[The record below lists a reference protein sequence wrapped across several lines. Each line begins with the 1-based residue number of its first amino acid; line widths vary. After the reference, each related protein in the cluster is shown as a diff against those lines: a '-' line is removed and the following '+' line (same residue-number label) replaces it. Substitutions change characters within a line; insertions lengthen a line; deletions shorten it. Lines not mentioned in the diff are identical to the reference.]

1 MRMRRKPNLIPRME
15 RCSRVLISDPEARRG
30 NWRELMP
37 EAETVYL
44 ELGCGKG
51 RFTAETAEQ
60 NPKALYIAVERVPD
74 AMVIAMERVC
84 ARALHNVFFVD
95 VLSGRI
101 RLDNVLN
108 VVKKQD
114 KLYISYLWKGEDPV
128 IAQIAV
134 KPKYFDK
141 IKNAITSANPKVRY
155 YDETE
160 DSSGDQ

>member
-1 MRMRRKPNLIPRME
+1 MVKLLYEHTSLFFTRRKNCGVGNVCNKRRCLGNRHSRGGGRSAAAEHKPCAGTLLIF
-15 RCSRVLISDPEARRG
+15 SSSLAAVLT
-30 NWRELMP
+30 L
-37 EAETVYL
+37 
-44 ELGCGKG
+44 
-51 RFTAETAEQ
+51 
-60 NPKALYIAVERVPD
+60 ALATIHYRITDTHIR
-74 AMVIAMERVC
+74 
-84 ARALHNVFFVD
+84 LNVFFVD

>member
-15 RCSRVLISDPEARRG
+15 RCSRVLISDPEVQRG
-30 NWRELMP
+30 NWRALMP

-84 ARALHNVFFVD
+84 AKELHNVFFVD
-95 VLSGRI
+95 GDAAQLPQF
-101 RLDNVLN
+101 LDRKS
-108 VVKKQD
+108 VV
-114 KLYISYLWKGEDPV
+114 
-128 IAQIAV
+128 
-134 KPKYFDK
+134 
-141 IKNAITSANPKVRY
+141 
-155 YDETE
+155 
-160 DSSGDQ
+160 

>member
-1 MRMRRKPNLIPRME
+1 MNIPHYFSPVVNIAAWAMFAISVVALAIGIAAAAGAVLPLNINPAQGTLLIF
-15 RCSRVLISDPEARRG
+15 SSSLAAVLT
-30 NWRELMP
+30 L
-37 EAETVYL
+37 
-44 ELGCGKG
+44 
-51 RFTAETAEQ
+51 
-60 NPKALYIAVERVPD
+60 ALATIHYRITDTHIR
-74 AMVIAMERVC
+74 
-84 ARALHNVFFVD
+84 LNVFFVD